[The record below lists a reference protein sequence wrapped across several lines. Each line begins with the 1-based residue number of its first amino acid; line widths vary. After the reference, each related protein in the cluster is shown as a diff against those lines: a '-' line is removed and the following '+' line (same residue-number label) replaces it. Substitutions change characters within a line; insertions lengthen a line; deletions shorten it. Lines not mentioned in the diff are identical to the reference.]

1 MRVVYVAAHTRLHGG
16 EVAEREDRIASAY
29 VSICQLTSAHTRL
42 HGGEVAER
50 EDRIASAY
58 VSMRQHTSAHVS
70 LRQHT
75 HACMVAR

>member
-29 VSICQLTSAHTRL
+29 VSMRQHASAYVSIRQLTSAQTRL

-50 EDRIASAY
+50 EDC
-58 VSMRQHTSAHVS
+58 Q
-70 LRQHT
+70 LRFDSP
-75 HACMVAR
+75 VDRGGVKGL